1 MEENQMRFAE
11 MASGIKTVL
20 TNEQLDLIR
29 LIKEHDVLNREDLT
43 ERGAYIAEELTS
55 RGLIERAQDA
65 EEKVYYKLQRR

>member
-1 MEENQMRFAE
+1 MEKNKMKFAE
-11 MASGIKTVL
+11 MASGLQTVL

-29 LIKEHDVLNREDLT
+29 LIKEHNILQHDDLT

-65 EEKVYYKLQRR
+65 QEKVYYQLQRR